1 MGNYL
6 NEAFQKLSLLED
18 DFDFTADRDVV
29 DDLRSFV
36 ADDVDEIE
44 EEPVIDVTADSEE
57 DLSNNYIGKVIL
69 ECACCHT
76 RIYKEESEVIIDDET
91 ELANIEEECPVC
103 GNAQGYTVI
112 GKIESFDD
120 EPEDDEEEED
130 DDEIDFSDAEN
141 DPADEEPVESLRDRL
156 KKRRALGEAKKI
168 EEDAELPP
176 DDIQLR
182 EKKKVC
188 PKCGKEPCECE
199 SLKEGAIDNN
209 DLSSK
214 NATAFYNYLVNN
226 NCYVEPERYWSVRE
240 QGKCVQ
246 VEDDANRLVVVCRLD
261 GKIKVF
267 FRRDTDGYD
276 NNGDA
281 FEHKATFENYNEFVD
296 WYKLDYQ
303 ENGWTED
310 EGENLE
316 YLEDDTSVIDYDESL
331 KEDIDR
337 TLEVDTETEA
347 APQTELQSED
357 AARLEDMEDDP
368 VLDESLKEGI
378 ENLSMDTDDTH
389 VEMTSTEDGGATVSV
404 EPKVDEPAD
413 FGGEEEIVPLSD
425 EEQDDILAN
434 EPEDD
439 LDDFADLDFEEEP
452 AEEPVGDEL
461 GAEED
466 EFAEEEPEE
475 EEEEEELPE
484 ESLKGSDEDTLIEEF
499 DEVAFNDL
507 CESYLRKV
515 YENVNTF
522 EATRVVDNGSEFVV
536 EGLIKYKN
544 GKTAKST
551 FKFNEAH
558 ETKSGKIVMEGFN
571 ETFSRQ
577 PKSFKIKGTL
587 ENKHYVSE
595 AMAYKYTVR
604 NINEGKIER
613 TKVQGRVKR

>member
-91 ELANIEEECPVC
+91 ELANIDEECPVC

-112 GKIESFDD
+112 GKIESFED
-120 EPEDDEEEED
+120 EPEENDEEEED

-168 EEDAELPP
+168 EECTELPP

-188 PKCGKEPCECE
+188 PECGEEPCVCE
-199 SLKEGAIDNN
+199 
-209 DLSSK
+209 
-214 NATAFYNYLVNN
+214 
-226 NCYVEPERYWSVRE
+226 
-240 QGKCVQ
+240 KC
-246 VEDDANRLVVVCRLD
+246 E
-261 GKIKVF
+261 
-267 FRRDTDGYD
+267 
-276 NNGDA
+276 
-281 FEHKATFENYNEFVD
+281 EE
-296 WYKLDYQ
+296 
-303 ENGWTED
+303 
-310 EGENLE
+310 
-316 YLEDDTSVIDYDESL
+316 DESL

-368 VLDESLKEGI
+368 VVDESLKEGI

-389 VEMTSTEDGGATVSV
+389 VEMSSTEEGGATVSV

-413 FGGEEEIVPLSD
+413 LDGEEEIVPLSD

-461 GAEED
+461 GD
-466 EFAEEEPEE
+466 EEEPEDE

-544 GKTAKST
+544 GKTAKSI
-551 FKFNEAH
+551 FRFNEAH

-571 ETFSRQ
+571 ETFSKQ

>member
-1 MGNYL
+1 MENYL
-6 NEAFQKLSLLED
+6 VEAFQRLSLLNEED
-18 DFDFTADRDVV
+18 FNLADRDVV
-29 DDLRSFV
+29 DELQSFV
-36 ADDVDEIE
+36 ADDVEEIP
-44 EEPVIDVTADSEE
+44 EEPVIDLDAESEDELAD
-57 DLSNNYIGKVIL
+57 NYVGKVIL
-69 ECACCHT
+69 ECECCHT
-76 RIYKEESEVIIDDET
+76 RIYKEESEVIVDE
-91 ELANIEEECPVC
+91 ESGLANIEEACPVC
-103 GNAQGYTVI
+103 NNTLGYSVI
-112 GKIESFDD
+112 GKIEKFED
-120 EPEDDEEEED
+120 EPEDDEEEE

-156 KKRRALGEAKKI
+156 KKRRALGEAKLN
-168 EEDAELPP
+168 EEEVTDPWGGNELPP
-176 DDIQLR
+176 DDVQLR

-188 PKCGKEPCECE
+188 PECGKEPCVCE
-199 SLKEGAIDNN
+199 
-209 DLSSK
+209 
-214 NATAFYNYLVNN
+214 
-226 NCYVEPERYWSVRE
+226 
-240 QGKCVQ
+240 KC
-246 VEDDANRLVVVCRLD
+246 
-261 GKIKVF
+261 
-267 FRRDTDGYD
+267 
-276 NNGDA
+276 
-281 FEHKATFENYNEFVD
+281 
-296 WYKLDYQ
+296 
-303 ENGWTED
+303 
-310 EGENLE
+310 GEE
-316 YLEDDTSVIDYDESL
+316 DESL

-337 TLEVDTETEA
+337 TLDVDTENNLPPHSEF
-347 APQTELQSED
+347 QTEDS
-357 AARLEDMEDDP
+357 ARLEDMEDDP
-368 VLDESLKEGI
+368 VVDESLKEGI

-389 VEMTSTEDGGATVSV
+389 VEMSSTEEGGATVSV

-413 FGGEEEIVPLSD
+413 LDGEEEIVPLSD

-461 GAEED
+461 GD
-466 EFAEEEPEE
+466 EEEPED

-522 EATRVVDNGSEFVV
+522 EATRVVDNGSEFIV

-544 GKTAKST
+544 GKTAKSI
-551 FKFNEAH
+551 FRFNEAH

-571 ETFSRQ
+571 ETFSKQ